1 MKKQT
6 KRALKIV
13 DIAREPLEK
22 VPYITAASKGAG
34 ISNEWLPIYW
44 GEILGMP
51 EELDALIIASDLQG
65 IVGHKQEQV
74 EEAQKLLGEELAE
87 VLSLLFQIHLSDLD
101 PAKVMVCFCGDLYT
115 DLTKRGASGNPLPVW
130 RAFQSHFGF
139 VTGIAGNPGNH
150 DLLTKEQAELD
161 STPGIHFFSD
171 GGPIMHAN
179 LAVAGLGGII
189 GRADKPNRMGEADY
203 LAKLRGILRQVPDIL
218 LLHESPKISSQG
230 LPGNPHIWN
239 ELQNAAELL
248 VCCGHV
254 HWDTPLVETNDR
266 LQILNADGRAFIFTA
281 ANLN

>member
-13 DIAREPLEK
+13 DIAKEPLEK
-22 VPYITAASKGAG
+22 IPYITAASKGEG
-34 ISNEWLPIYW
+34 ISYEWLPIYW
-44 GEILGMP
+44 GEMLELP

-65 IVGHKQEQV
+65 IAGHNQETI
-74 EEAQKLLGEELAE
+74 EEAPKLLGEELAE
-87 VLSLLFQIHLSDLD
+87 VLSILFQIHLSDLD
-101 PAKVMVCFCGDLYT
+101 QAKVMVCLCGDLYT

-130 RAFQSHFGF
+130 RAFQSQFGF
-139 VTGIAGNPGNH
+139 VTGIAGNH
-150 DLLTKEQAELD
+150 DLLTNKEQAELE
-161 STPGIHFFSD
+161 STSGIHYFSE
-171 GGPIMHAN
+171 GGTIMYAN

-203 LAKLRGILRQVPDIL
+203 LAKLRDIIRQVPDIL
-218 LLHESPKISSQG
+218 LLHESPKISAQG
-230 LPGNPHIWN
+230 LPGNPHIWK

-254 HWDTPLVETNDR
+254 HWDTPLVETNDG

-281 ANLN
+281 TTLD

>member
-13 DIAREPLEK
+13 DIAKEPLEK
-22 VPYITAASKGAG
+22 LPYITAASKGAG
-34 ISNEWLPIYW
+34 ISYEYLPIYW

-51 EELDALIIASDLQG
+51 EDLDALIIASDLQG
-65 IVGHKQEQV
+65 IVGHKQVQV

-87 VLSLLFQIHLSDLD
+87 ELSLLFQIHLPDLD
-101 PAKVMVCFCGDLYT
+101 PTKVMVCLCGDLYT

-130 RAFQSHFGF
+130 RAFQRQFGF
-139 VTGIAGNPGNH
+139 VIGIAGNH
-150 DLLTKEQAELD
+150 DLLTDKEQAELD
-161 STPGIHFFSD
+161 STSGIHYFSD
-171 GGPIMHAN
+171 GNTIMYAK

-203 LAKLRGILRQVPDIL
+203 LAKLRDIIRHVPDIL

-230 LPGNPHIWN
+230 LPGNPNIWN
-239 ELQNAAELL
+239 ELQNATELL

-254 HWDTPLVETNDR
+254 HWDTPLVETNDG
-266 LQILNADGRAFIFTA
+266 LQILNADGRTFIFTA
-281 ANLN
+281 ATLN